1 MSQEPVLC
9 RKASRLGLGVA
20 MLLIAGVALGFWLIV
35 DDLKDPNLNADS
47 EPHFGRWDY
56 IVSLVAVGVLG
67 GLSIVGPPLLLLR
80 RMRRPWGPGR
90 ILWFAQG
97 TASWLL
103 WPPVLYHRVVHG
115 GRLGETTSG
124 VCYFYGTPLMAIY
137 MTSALL
143 AGGHLRRGKRRLRD
157 RSWEEKFGLILGMAW
172 ACTGL
177 YFLVLFYRNDLFKR

>member
-1 MSQEPVLC
+1 MSQEPVHR
-9 RKASRLGLGVA
+9 RKASRFGLGVA
-20 MLLIAGVALGFWLIV
+20 MLLIASVALGFWMVV
-35 DDLKDPNLNADS
+35 DDLRSPNLNPGA
-47 EPHFGRWDY
+47 EPHFGPWDL
-56 IVSLVAVGVLG
+56 IASLVVVFVLG

-80 RMRRPWGPGR
+80 RTRRPWGPGR

-103 WPPVLYHRVVHG
+103 WPPVLYHRVAHG
-115 GRLGETTSG
+115 GRLGESMSG

-143 AGGHLRRGKRRLRD
+143 AGGHLRRGRPRRRD
-157 RSWEEKFGLILGMAW
+157 RSWEERFGLFLGMAW

-177 YFLVLFYRNDLFKR
+177 YLLVIFYRQDFFKR